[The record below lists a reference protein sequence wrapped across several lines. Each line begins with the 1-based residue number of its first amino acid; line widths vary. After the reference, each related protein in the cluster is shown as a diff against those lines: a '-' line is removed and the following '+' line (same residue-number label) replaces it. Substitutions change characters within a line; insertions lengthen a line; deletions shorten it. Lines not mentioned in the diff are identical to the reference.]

1 MPKLPKGK
9 PAGSTGF
16 VNAAADADAVV
27 EQTEGQEE
35 SQAAPVEA
43 PHQPTRINPRTGK
56 IMTPA
61 EKAKEK
67 EKADAAAEKK
77 RRIQEREAAAAAKK
91 AERDEKAAQRAA
103 AIAERQRI
111 AKEKEENK
119 DKEVETRNAIADG
132 LLAACKTLSVNCP
145 AFRKYVKEQGES
157 FDLAED
163 GSVVVLDARGSNPL
177 SVSDYFTQLD
187 EDVKEAVGK
196 VQKKRATGWKKR
208 EAKPRIKP
216 EDHGVVKVGGREPI
230 LEIQPNTPW
239 SEFPKPEGVL
249 MNIRDAVAVPN
260 MVDSPTSEE
269 PDRKIMAGLRLTAKD
284 EDLGVFDK
292 EALRELGRMVGFKVD
307 FVDKLSDDPT
317 LASGIVNHMI
327 GKYRP
332 QLMMFAGDGE
342 RVRDVC
348 PGWRETTSH
357 AEVCQQVWN
366 TMTSLND
373 TAVLK
378 TCRIASDGHLE
389 MIVTVDLGDGQVT
402 PKAGDYLKAGVRVTH
417 RYGTEINVGLY
428 VERLICE
435 NGLTSSTTNYSWTAR
450 GAGSSQSQLDHLI
463 AEIGVCM
470 GKFEAL
476 KDNARKM
483 AEAKVAGDV
492 EQILKERMRQMAIPA
507 RYYKEVLEMFQA
519 EPGDTEWDMLNAI
532 TRFATHYSG
541 LSRNLREALME
552 GSGLWVRDFDI
563 VSARLPRSIA
573 SRVGA
578 EIIAD

>member
-1 MPKLPKGK
+1 MARIKQTPGAP
-9 PAGSTGF
+9 GF
-16 VNAAADADAVV
+16 VNAVASAEIEETQAEGTVAETAA
-27 EQTEGQEE
+27 ET
-35 SQAAPVEA
+35 
-43 PHQPTRINPRTGK
+43 PHQPTRVNPRTGK

-67 EKADAAAEKK
+67 EKHEAAAEKK
-77 RRIQEREAAAAAKK
+77 KRIQEREAAAATKK
-91 AERDEKAAQRAA
+91 AEREQKAADKAA
-103 AIAERQRI
+103 ASAERARL
-111 AKEKEENK
+111 AAEKEQNK
-119 DKEVETRNAIADG
+119 DKEVEVRNAIADG
-132 LLAACKTLSVNCP
+132 LLGECKDLSVNCP
-145 AFRKYVKEQGES
+145 AFRKYVKDQGES
-157 FDLAED
+157 FRLAED
-163 GSVVVLDARGSNPL
+163 GSVEVLDARGSNPL
-177 SVSDYFTQLD
+177 SVKAYFEQLD
-187 EDVKEAVGK
+187 EDVKEAIK
-196 VQKKRATGWKKR
+196 KIQKKRATGWKKR
-208 EAKPRIKP
+208 EAKPRVKP

-230 LEIQPNTPW
+230 LEIQANAPW

-260 MVDSPTSEE
+260 MIDSPTSDE
-269 PDRKIMAGLRLTAKD
+269 PDRKIMSGLRLTAKD
-284 EDLGVFDK
+284 EDLGIFDK

-307 FVDKLSDDPT
+307 FVDKLSGDPF

-327 GKYRP
+327 GQYRP

-366 TMTSLND
+366 TMTSMND

-389 MIVTVDLGDGQVT
+389 MIVTVDLGNGQVT

-450 GAGSSQSQLDHLI
+450 GAGTSQSQLDHLV
-463 AEIGVCM
+463 AQIGVCM

-476 KDNARKM
+476 TENAKKM

-507 RYYKEVLEMFQA
+507 RYYKEVLEMFQM

-532 TRFATHYSG
+532 TRFATHYGG

-578 EIIAD
+578 EILAD